1 MQKDDRLKAIVLGGT
16 SAHIELIQR
25 LKRRGYY
32 TILIDYYE
40 NPIAKKYANEH
51 IQESTLDKERVLQI
65 AKDKKVDL
73 VITTCIDQANITA
86 IYVSEK
92 LGYHVPY
99 SYETSLNVTNKI
111 FMKRIMEQNS
121 IPTSKYI
128 NVKEISEYEDNDLKY
143 PLIVKPSD
151 SNGSK
156 GVNKVVD
163 DKELLFYLNNALK
176 ISRSNQAIIEE
187 YIEGKEIGIDCFI
200 KNHEAHILTIRE
212 RKKINCRSSDLQQ
225 ITGTVTPPN
234 IDSKKIKEIKE
245 IVEKIALVFQ
255 LDNTPLMVQAIIS
268 NEEINIIE
276 FAPRIGGGESS
287 RMIELITGFDIINQ
301 TINSF
306 MGLPIDIATKKN
318 EQYFSETLLYAKPSI
333 MGFIKGDK
341 ELIEKNIIEYIVQ
354 YKTKGM
360 TIGDDISSINRVG
373 AFVVKGNNL
382 EELNTKIETAIKK
395 LEIHDI
401 MNSPIM
407 RKDIYL

>member
-1 MQKDDRLKAIVLGGT
+1 MQKDNRLKAIVLGGT
-16 SAHIELIQR
+16 SAHIELIQK

-32 TILIDYYE
+32 IILIDYYE
-40 NPIAKKYANEH
+40 NPIAKQYANEH

-65 AKDKKVDL
+65 AKDKKVNL

-128 NVKEISEYEDNDLKY
+128 NVKEISECKNNDLKY

-156 GVNKVVD
+156 GVNKAVN

-200 KNHEAHILTIRE
+200 KNHEVHILTIRE
-212 RKKINCRSSDLQQ
+212 RKKINCRSNNLQQ

-234 IDSKKIKEIKE
+234 INSKKIKEIKK
-245 IVEKIALVFQ
+245 IVEKIAFVFQ

-306 MGLPIDIATKKN
+306 MGLPIDIAIKKN
-318 EQYFSETLLYAKPSI
+318 EQYFSETLLYAEPSI

-360 TIGDDISSINRVG
+360 TIGNDLSSINRVG

-382 EELNTKIETAIKK
+382 EELNTKIEIAIKE
-395 LEIHDI
+395 LEIYDL